1 MTATRAWQR
10 FTSRELNVDPVV
22 RLYVKDSDFICPCT
36 LAKATKDHHL
46 TFILFNNSSVFIAV
60 RDGITSCL
68 NLGPAH
74 RLEVEV
80 VQLSHVG
87 GLIRF
92 EFLFAVVVAAKQ
104 IHVVLVDY

>member
-1 MTATRAWQR
+1 
-10 FTSRELNVDPVV
+10 
-22 RLYVKDSDFICPCT
+22 
-36 LAKATKDHHL
+36 
-46 TFILFNNSSVFIAV
+46 V